1 MDPLTGRTVLHKL
14 LEEGDLDYQI
24 YAVNLITD
32 ETMEIP
38 QVKVYD
44 DVLELKIMPTMTGG
58 YAKLNDELELRK
70 KTLNTLE
77 AIRHNIMEKKMYGV
91 YEITRDLEE
100 VIKAL
105 EK

>member
-1 MDPLTGRTVLHKL
+1 MEALTGRDILHKL

-38 QVKVYD
+38 HMNIYD
-44 DVLELKIMPTMTGG
+44 DVLELKIVPPMTGG
-58 YAKLNDELELRK
+58 YAKLEEQIRLRE
-70 KTLNTLE
+70 KTKNTLE

-91 YEITRDLEE
+91 YEITRDLSE
-100 VIKAL
+100 IIDAL